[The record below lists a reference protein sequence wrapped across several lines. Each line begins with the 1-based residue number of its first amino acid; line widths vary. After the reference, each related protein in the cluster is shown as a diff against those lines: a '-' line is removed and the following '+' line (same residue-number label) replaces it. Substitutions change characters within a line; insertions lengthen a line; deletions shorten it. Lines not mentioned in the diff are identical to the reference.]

1 MRTGQQSLGR
11 TNLHAV
17 EELGVL
23 VLRLDGVHGGVEHLV
38 PKEESPWKPSD
49 IR

>member
-1 MRTGQQSLGR
+1 MSESWAH
-11 TNLHAV
+11 LHAV

-38 PKEESPWKPSD
+38 AKEESQRKPSYYYV
-49 IR
+49 R